1 MARSES
7 ALPDAPAGEASDA
20 MARVGRATAV
30 TLVSWF
36 GSRALTLITLILL
49 TQALSPT
56 GLGAVMTALAS
67 GVLCAA
73 LAIGGLGDA
82 TTRHAASATDAPFG
96 RGDVHRS
103 LVRFTATLPVVAAL
117 LVLIAMSSTD
127 SVDVNLVV
135 ASLLLAV
142 TQGATTIVASIFRA
156 RGQAGRF
163 AFVTTVFTSVGRA
176 IVAVGALVSGAGAG
190 VVLWAF
196 VLLNVAL
203 IAVTWQGA
211 MGGLP
216 ATQSHAEGGGVIHL
230 SGVVWSLMGNVDV
243 VVVGVILG
251 AADAGMYGA
260 ALRLAEFSFQ
270 FVIALSVLY
279 LPEATKLA
287 ESGRMAAVGTLYH
300 STSRWSMLVA
310 VLTAGVGFVTAPA
323 LAEIIFPDDPSTT
336 ATIMRILFVGYGI
349 HGCLGDTH
357 STLVAIAAYAD
368 IRRWSLAALPAILL
382 GTVGLTWAFGTVG
395 AATATC
401 AAYASSAL
409 WWSVIIRRRL
419 GVRLFDGLY
428 LRALATGLAGCG
440 AAALAFRLTSDAGP
454 LLSLAVTGAV
464 AAVCS
469 LLVLPVLGGVTRGER
484 RAVRDRLVRA
494 LRPVPSPSV
503 TERPPR

>member
-1 MARSES
+1 
-7 ALPDAPAGEASDA
+7 
-20 MARVGRATAV
+20 
-30 TLVSWF
+30 
-36 GSRALTLITLILL
+36 
-49 TQALSPT
+49 
-56 GLGAVMTALAS
+56 
-67 GVLCAA
+67 
-73 LAIGGLGDA
+73 
-82 TTRHAASATDAPFG
+82 
-96 RGDVHRS
+96 
-103 LVRFTATLPVVAAL
+103 
-117 LVLIAMSSTD
+117 MSSTD

-142 TQGATTIVASIFRA
+142 TQGATTIVASIFRD

-300 STSRWSMLVA
+300 RTSRWSMLVA

-382 GTVGLTWAFGTVG
+382 GTVALTWAFGTVG

-440 AAALAFRLTSDAGP
+440 VAALAFRLTSDAGP

-494 LRPVPSPSV
+494 LRPVPRHRSPSG
-503 TERPPR
+503 PRDEHQEAVVAQAPAPVDAPKREAQH